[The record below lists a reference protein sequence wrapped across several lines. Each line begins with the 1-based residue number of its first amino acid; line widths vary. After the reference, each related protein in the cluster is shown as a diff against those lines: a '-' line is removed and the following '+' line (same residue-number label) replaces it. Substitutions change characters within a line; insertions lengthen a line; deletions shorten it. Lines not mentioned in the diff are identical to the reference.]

1 MLGFRSDPTRLIYGS
16 LSSADGHRA
25 LIRGLAQGFASHHL
39 SLQLDTT
46 DHRHITQGDFDA
58 SGVEHG
64 DMTRVAAMHPVQS
77 PWFASPAAKRLPELG
92 IMSDDA
98 TGVTQ
103 QKLAKTD
110 FHHFILQPFDIA
122 HSFVMYLGDSAAGA
136 MTLGISR
143 SRRAGAYRP
152 EELDTARSLLPHL
165 RNVISLQNVI
175 ASGLLDGPGQS
186 QHAAWV
192 LSKGGSIRAR
202 NELAHENT
210 VLLKRT
216 NHPIPVYPADRPTF
230 AGALERILSG
240 ACLHMRLCLRDT
252 NGIPTC
258 IAHLNHCRR
267 EAFLDWLLPDPP
279 AVTLSL
285 RPLNHNSTEL
295 EPALARVFGLTP
307 AECRVASELLVR
319 TSPHHVATSLN
330 RSEETIRT
338 QLKAIYAKTGVH
350 SQAEL
355 IKLLFRLS

>member
-1 MLGFRSDPTRLIYGS
+1 MLRFRSDPATLIYGS

-25 LIRGLAQGFASHHL
+25 LIRGLAEMFASHHL
-39 SLQLDTT
+39 SLQLDAI
-46 DHRHITQGDFDA
+46 DHRHLTQGDFDA

-64 DMTRVAAMHPVQS
+64 DMTRIAAIHPVQS

-92 IMSDDA
+92 VMSDDA

-103 QKLAKTD
+103 QELAKTD

-122 HSFVMYLGDSAAGA
+122 HSFVMYLGGSAAGA

-152 EELDTARSLLPHL
+152 EELDTAHGLLPHL

-175 ASGLLDGPGQS
+175 ANGLLDGLQGR
-186 QHAAWV
+186 HAIWV
-192 LSKGGSIRAR
+192 LSKDGRIRAR
-202 NELAHENT
+202 NGLAHD
-210 VLLKRT
+210 
-216 NHPIPVYPADRPTF
+216 HPILGERANQPIPAHPADRPAFTV
-230 AGALERILSG
+230 ALERVLSG
-240 ACLHMRLCLRDT
+240 TQLRAQLCLRDAS
-252 NGIPTC
+252 GIPAC
-258 IAHLNHCRR
+258 MAQLNHCKR

-279 AVTLSL
+279 AVLLSL
-285 RPLNHNSTEL
+285 HPLSGDSAEL
-295 EPALARVFGLTP
+295 EPVLTRLFALTA
-307 AECRVASELLVR
+307 AECRVATGMLELA
-319 TSPHHVATSLN
+319 SPHLVASSLC
-330 RSEETIRT
+330 RSEETVRS